1 MVSKQF
7 LLPTQFCFY
16 FVNVRNFGCIEI
28 HALLFNLALE
38 GKVRLSFKMRIYQ
51 HIIPAARVA
60 QSVER

>member
-1 MVSKQF
+1 MVSNLS
-7 LLPTQFCFY
+7 LLSTQFCFY
-16 FVNVRNFGCIEI
+16 FVNVQNFGCIEM

>member
-1 MVSKQF
+1 MYEISVA
-7 LLPTQFCFY
+7 
-16 FVNVRNFGCIEI
+16 IEI